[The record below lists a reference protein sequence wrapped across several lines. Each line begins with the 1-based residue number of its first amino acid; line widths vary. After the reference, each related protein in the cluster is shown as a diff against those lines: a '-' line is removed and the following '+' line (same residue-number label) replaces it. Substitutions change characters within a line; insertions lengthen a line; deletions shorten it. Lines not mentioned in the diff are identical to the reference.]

1 MVKNMKKTFV
11 VKIGSSVLL
20 TRRNRLDEFRIT
32 HIADQIVSL
41 KEAGIGVV
49 LVISGAVACGSRF
62 IDLNESDDLSKRL
75 SAGIGQVLLT
85 NTFYEIF
92 KKKRLQIAQ
101 VLLTKK
107 DLYKKNQIVR
117 ILHKYVE
124 KTIIPVINENDVVDL
139 NSFYGN
145 DFLGA
150 RISILLQSTG
160 YIILSTM
167 KGSQYGVG
175 GSQTK
180 QDAINILKE
189 KNIATDI
196 VDGKVKNILFNTIL

>member
-75 SAGIGQVLLT
+75 FAGIGQVLLT

>member
-1 MVKNMKKTFV
+1 MKKTFV

-75 SAGIGQVLLT
+75 FAGIGQVLLT

>member
-196 VDGKVKNILFNTIL
+196 VDGKVKNILFNT